1 MLGIGLSISSL
12 LLGTA
17 LLLLGIG
24 LQGTLLGLLAVE
36 EGFAVSVIGYVMS
49 SYFLGFAVGNYFCPP
64 LIRRVGH
71 IRAFAALAAIS
82 SAAAIAFLLLIDPVA
97 WSLLRIITGACMVG
111 LYMVLESWINA
122 VAPNQL
128 RGQFFSAYMIVT
140 FLALALAQYLLL
152 FADVSGH
159 TLFVLTAISISL
171 ALVPVALTRIEQ
183 PPQVV
188 TPRLHL
194 RTVYSESPLG
204 VIGALAAGVVMGAF
218 WGMMSVYCAKAGLD
232 TTATVLLI
240 SSTIIGGALL
250 QWPIGK
256 VSDHVDRRIVISS
269 AAFISGG
276 LALMNFLFIQGD
288 STLLFL
294 AYFLYGGFAFSIY
307 SLSVAHV
314 NDRLQPEQALDA
326 SKTLLQLYGLG
337 AVLGPIIAG
346 AMMDGLG
353 YRALPLLF
361 TITLTAFGLFALY
374 RIIRKKAPPPE
385 QQEPFVQ
392 LHRTSA
398 VVMEMDPRSD
408 TQGDEAET
416 ESAGG
421 RSST

>member
-1 MLGIGLSISSL
+1 MLGIGFSISSL

-24 LQGTLLGLLAVE
+24 LQGTLLGLRAVD

-71 IRAFAALAAIS
+71 IRAFAAMAAINAS
-82 SAAAIAFLLLIDPVA
+82 AAIAFLLFINPFA
-97 WSLLRIITGACMVG
+97 WSLLRVVTGACMVG

-122 VAPNQL
+122 LAPNQM
-128 RGQFFSAYMIVT
+128 RGQFFSAYMVVT
-140 FLALALAQYLLL
+140 FVALALAQYLLL
-152 FADVSGH
+152 YADISGY
-159 TLFVLTAISISL
+159 TLFVLTAIFIAL
-171 ALVPVALTRIEQ
+171 ALVPIALTRIDQ
-183 PPQVV
+183 PPQVE
-188 TPRLHL
+188 TPKLHL

-204 VIGALAAGVVMGAF
+204 VVGALSAGVVMGAF
-218 WGMMSVYCAKAGLD
+218 WGMMSVYCATAGLD

-256 VSDHVDRRIVISS
+256 FSDHVDRRMVISG
-269 AAFISGG
+269 AAFIAAT
-276 LALMNFLFIQGD
+276 LALVNYLFITGD
-288 STLLFL
+288 SALLYI
-294 AYFLYGGFAFSIY
+294 AYFLYGGFAFSLY

-326 SKTLLQLYGLG
+326 SQTLLQLYGIG
-337 AVLGPIIAG
+337 AVLGPSIAG
-346 AMMDGLG
+346 AMMGHFG

-361 TITLTAFGLFALY
+361 TVTLAAFGMFTLY
-374 RIIRKKAPPPE
+374 RIILRKAPAAE
-385 QQEPFVQ
+385 QQEPFIQ
-392 LHRTSA
+392 LHRTSP

-408 TQGDEAET
+408 QEGEGEREA
-416 ESAGG
+416 
-421 RSST
+421 